1 MWIIKMKKQWAK
13 KKKERKKWKAFTKHP
28 KMTLYTDTI
37 YYISAI
43 STFLYLPFA
52 LDPTQNTNT
61 QMSASQERLFSSV
74 F

>member
-1 MWIIKMKKQWAK
+1 MKGK
-13 KKKERKKWKAFTKHP
+13 RP

-52 LDPTQNTNT
+52 QNTNT

>member
-1 MWIIKMKKQWAK
+1 M
-13 KKKERKKWKAFTKHP
+13 KHP